1 MIEKVLIL
9 IGCFSFSSSTLDISN
24 AKLKLTWAPSH
35 SKCENRYPR
44 FHLTNVSSNKL
55 PKRYLICV
63 HPKRAQCFETF
74 DIIQSIKDGK
84 ITSEQ
89 QHDSII
95 EEEENALKISGG
107 IDFRDAT
114 LKETVPMV
122 PNPNPR
128 KKVWILKINNQIL
141 HCYRRRRSNY
151 LEKLGVKYKC

>member
-9 IGCFSFSSSTLDISN
+9 FGCFSISSSTLDISN
-24 AKLKLTWAPSH
+24 AKLKWAPLY
-35 SKCENRYPR
+35 SKCENQYPR
-44 FHLTNVSSNKL
+44 FHLTNVF
-55 PKRYLICV
+55 KRYLICF

-74 DIIQSIKDGK
+74 DIVQSFKDGK
-84 ITSEQ
+84 SSS
-89 QHDSII
+89 DSII
-95 EEEENALKISGG
+95 EEEIALKISGS

-141 HCYRRRRSNY
+141 HCYRRGRSHY

>member
-9 IGCFSFSSSTLDISN
+9 FGCLSISSSTLDISN
-24 AKLKLTWAPSH
+24 AKLKWAPLH
-35 SKCENRYPR
+35 SKCENKYPR
-44 FHLTNVSSNKL
+44 FHLTNVF
-55 PKRYLICV
+55 KRYLICF

-74 DIIQSIKDGK
+74 DIVQSFKDGK
-84 ITSEQ
+84 ITSE
-89 QHDSII
+89 HNSII
-95 EEEENALKISGG
+95 EEENALKISGS

>member
-1 MIEKVLIL
+1 MIEKFLIL
-9 IGCFSFSSSTLDISN
+9 FGCFSISSSALDISN
-24 AKLKLTWAPSH
+24 AKLKWAPLC

-44 FHLTNVSSNKL
+44 FHLTNVFSNKL
-55 PKRYLICV
+55 PNRYLICF
-63 HPKRAQCFETF
+63 HPKKAQCFETF
-74 DIIQSIKDGK
+74 NIVQSIIDGK

-95 EEEENALKISGG
+95 EEEVNLLKISGS

-128 KKVWILKINNQIL
+128 KKVWILNINNQIL

>member
-9 IGCFSFSSSTLDISN
+9 FGCFSFSSSTSTLDIIN

-44 FHLTNVSSNKL
+44 FHLTNVS
-55 PKRYLICV
+55 PKRYLICF

-74 DIIQSIKDGK
+74 DIVQSFKDGK
-84 ITSEQ
+84 STS
-89 QHDSII
+89 DSII
-95 EEEENALKISGG
+95 EEEVNVLKISDD

-128 KKVWILKINNQIL
+128 KKVWILNINNQIL